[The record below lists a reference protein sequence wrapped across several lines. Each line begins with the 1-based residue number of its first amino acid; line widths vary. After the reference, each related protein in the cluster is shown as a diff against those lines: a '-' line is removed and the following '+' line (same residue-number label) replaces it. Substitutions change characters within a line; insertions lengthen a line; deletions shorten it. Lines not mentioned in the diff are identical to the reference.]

1 MNTLRVRERPINK
14 AWRVV
19 GSMGLFLV
27 AAALPKCP
35 LCIVVYLSA
44 FGVSATVATL
54 LAPWLL
60 PLVWTAAVSVGVY
73 VGVRLV
79 RSRAPTTQ
87 IRPSETARD
96 ERCCNQRIRCGAAL
110 TANQRTGAGT
120 KKRRRPLADWR
131 ECQ

>member
-1 MNTLRVRERPINK
+1 MNTPRVREHAINK
-14 AWRVV
+14 RWRGL

-35 LCIVVYLSA
+35 LCIVAYLTA
-44 FGVSATVATL
+44 FGVSATVATF

-79 RSRAPTTQ
+79 RNRAST
-87 IRPSETARD
+87 IKILPSESVRD
-96 ERCCNQRIRCGAAL
+96 GRCCS
-110 TANQRTGAGT
+110 
-120 KKRRRPLADWR
+120 
-131 ECQ
+131 